1 MSFPGLD
8 DSSVSGIVADL
19 HDPLKSSLL
28 ADPKQEKAD
37 ILPMIHRFLTLAL
50 ILAALPSAGACAE
63 AERKETAK
71 VIEEVFQT
79 GPIKSFMLQRNG
91 KLLMESHRMGMRADR
106 TTNVKSVAKSIISL
120 LVGIAIDQGHL
131 AGVRQPIGEYFPD
144 YFKRRP
150 DPDKESITIQDLLTM
165 RAGLASTSRRH
176 YGRWVVSDNWV
187 EFALDRPL
195 LEQPG
200 GEMIY
205 STGSS
210 HLLSVILTR
219 ATGMSTREFADRYLF
234 GPLGIRLG
242 GWDRDP
248 QGYYFGG
255 NNMALSPAALL
266 RIGTMVMNMGVYDRT
281 QIVPR
286 AWIDESM
293 RIYTRSHFNPYD
305 YGYGW
310 WQRELNGHSV
320 QFAWGNGGQYI
331 LMIPALKTVVAIA
344 SRSGESTAESRESRR
359 RLFDFIEN
367 RLIGYLQ
374 KQASTE

>member
-1 MSFPGLD
+1 MISRYLAVVFL
-8 DSSVSGIVADL
+8 VAL
-19 HDPLKSSLL
+19 SAPW
-28 ADPKQEKAD
+28 
-37 ILPMIHRFLTLAL
+37 
-50 ILAALPSAGACAE
+50 SAGAAV
-63 AERKETAK
+63 ERAGSAV
-71 VIEEVFQT
+71 VIEEAFRT
-79 GPIKSFMLQRNG
+79 GPIKSFMLQRDG
-91 KLLMESHRMGMRADR
+91 ELIAEAHRSGMRADR
-106 TTNVKSVAKSIISL
+106 ATNVKSVAKSILSL
-120 LVGIAIDQGHL
+120 LIGIAIEQGHL
-131 AGVRQPIGEYFPD
+131 SGVRQPIGDFFPD
-144 YFKRRP
+144 YFARRP
-150 DPDKESITIQDLLTM
+150 DAGKAAITIQDLLTM
-165 RAGLASTSRRH
+165 RGGLESTSRRN
-176 YGRWVVSDNWV
+176 YGRWVTSDNWA
-187 EFALDRPL
+187 EFVLDRPL
-195 LEQPG
+195 VEQPG

-219 ATGMSTREFADRYLF
+219 ASGMSTRAFAVRYLF
-234 GPLGIRLG
+234 DPLGIDVG

-266 RIGTMVMNMGVYDRT
+266 RIGTMVMNGGVYEGR

-310 WQRELNGHSV
+310 WQRELSGYTV

-331 LMIPALKTVVAIA
+331 VMIPALETVVAIA
-344 SRSGESTAESRESRR
+344 SRSGQSNADNRASRR

-367 RLIGYLQ
+367 RLIVYLRDEQ
-374 KQASTE
+374 VAVRD

>member
-1 MSFPGLD
+1 MQHFRSQVYCCP
-8 DSSVSGIVADL
+8 SSSIQTSKKGKPHIFL
-19 HDPLKSSLL
+19 MIYRRLLL
-28 ADPKQEKAD
+28 AVLLVIPT
-37 ILPMIHRFLTLAL
+37 F
-50 ILAALPSAGACAE
+50 AGVYAHSEQA
-63 AERKETAK
+63 ETAAF
-71 VIEEVFQT
+71 VEEILRT

-91 KLLMESHRMGMRADR
+91 ELLIETHRMGMRADR
-106 TTNVKSVAKSIISL
+106 TTNVKSVGKSIISL
-120 LVGIAIDQGHL
+120 LVGIAIELGHL
-131 AGVRQPIGEYFPD
+131 SGVQQPIGEFFPD

-150 DPDKESITIQDLLTM
+150 DPVKESITIQDLLTM
-165 RAGLASTSRRH
+165 RAGLESTSIYN
-176 YGRWVVSDNWV
+176 YGRWVVSDNWI

-195 LEQPG
+195 VESPG

-219 ATGMSTREFADRYLF
+219 ATGMSTRAFAERHLF
-234 GPLGIRLG
+234 EPLGITVG

-266 RIGTMVMNMGVYDRT
+266 KLGTMVMNQGVYNGKR
-281 QIVPR
+281 IVPR
-286 AWIDESM
+286 AWIADSM

-310 WQRELNGHSV
+310 WQRKLNGYTV
-320 QFAWGNGGQYI
+320 QFAWGNGGQYL
-331 LMIPALKTVVAIA
+331 LMIPALNTVIAIA
-344 SRSGESTAESRESRR
+344 SRSGENIVDSRASRY

-367 RLIGYLQ
+367 RLIGFL
-374 KQASTE
+374 K